1 MIVAISGLCI
11 YCVPDQAPQLYL
23 LRLLF
28 TFAGGALGIFGITA
42 LGIFLLM
49 YLSDFDSYGGAYFAP
64 VAPLIKDDLK
74 DSIMRTHITQMT
86 KRPVSIN
93 KNHKNKTRQKR
104 NNDGKNTFK

>member
-42 LGIFLLM
+42 LGIFMLM
-49 YLSDFDSYGGAYFAP
+49 YLSDFDSYGGSYFAP
-64 VAPLIKDDLK
+64 VSPLVMNDLK
-74 DSIMRTHITQMT
+74 DGLVRSHITDLKT
-86 KRPVSIN
+86 RPNSIN
-93 KNHKNKTRQKR
+93 KKQKNKKRQ
-104 NNDGKNTFK
+104 GKNKNGKNPFV